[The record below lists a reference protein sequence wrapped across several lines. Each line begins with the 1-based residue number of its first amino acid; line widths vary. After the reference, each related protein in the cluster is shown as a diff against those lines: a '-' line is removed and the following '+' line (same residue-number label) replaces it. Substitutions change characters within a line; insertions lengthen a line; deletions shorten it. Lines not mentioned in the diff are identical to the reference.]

1 VVIYM
6 NVMGNNTLGHR
17 WDIVGYLP
25 AGDYTIDKFEI
36 DVFGS
41 KVLFRTILPY
51 QMDGIQI
58 DSTITIIVKKD
69 EVRRFLAKTSERENR
84 DLNRTIKS
92 LQKSI
97 HAIKITVDEKRTEDT
112 FETYLTNVEFL

>member
-1 VVIYM
+1 M
-6 NVMGNNTLGHR
+6 NIIGNNTLGHR

-25 AGDYTIDKFEI
+25 AGEYTIEKFEI
-36 DVFGS
+36 DLFGS

-51 QMDGIQI
+51 RLDGIQI

-84 DLNRTIKS
+84 DLNRTIKA

-97 HAIKITVDEKRTEDT
+97 HTIKITVDEKRTDDT